1 MPTTATT
8 TNNTVIA
15 SQSTYLIP
23 KDPPTYDSLYLTMPQ
38 SSSSASNVSSQSN
51 GCCPAVQRFIYRQ
64 APFLQRLAAATFVAT
79 TVSTTVMLL
88 LWQLQ
93 NLTTP
98 EDDRPWFD
106 PDEVSADFVNP

>member
-1 MPTTATT
+1 MPATAPPPRSA
-8 TNNTVIA
+8 A
-15 SQSTYLIP
+15 SQSTHLLP
-23 KDPPTYDSLYLTMPQ
+23 KDPPTYDSLYIAMPQ
-38 SSSSASNVSSQSN
+38 SSSSSTSSTSSQSD
-51 GCCPAVQRFIYRQ
+51 GCCTAVQRFLYRQ

-106 PDEVSADFVNP
+106 PDEVSDFISSSS

>member
-1 MPTTATT
+1 MPNMM
-8 TNNTVIA
+8 NNNHTMMA
-15 SQSTYLIP
+15 SQSTYLLP
-23 KDPPTYDSLYLTMPQ
+23 KDPPTYDSIYLNMPHS
-38 SSSSASNVSSQSN
+38 SSSSASSATSQSN
-51 GCCPAVQRFIYRQ
+51 GCCPALQRFIYRQ

-106 PDEVSADFVNP
+106 PDEVSADFINP